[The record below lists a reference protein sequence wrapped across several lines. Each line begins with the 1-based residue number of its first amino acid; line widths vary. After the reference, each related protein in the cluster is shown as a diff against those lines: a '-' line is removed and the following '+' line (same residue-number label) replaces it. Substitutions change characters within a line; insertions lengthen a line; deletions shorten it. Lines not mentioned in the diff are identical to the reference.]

1 MYMSLQCTKFS
12 NEAIK
17 AIQQVNLNI
26 LLICN
31 VCVSQNK
38 HNVVID
44 RLKDKPEK
52 VEETKE
58 TFKAVIEETM
68 QKKIKQI
75 ELTKTSNKEA
85 SEIQSIENFK
95 QVSDPKTELNVLIRG
110 IDELNDKD
118 LRNEHDGAEI
128 NNVFHFLEINT
139 EFRDCKRVSKTS
151 YKEDLENQSNEN
163 FKQVRDPKIELN
175 ILIRGFDKLNDQDL
189 RIEHDGAEINNVSN
203 FLEINAE
210 FTDCKRVSK
219 YKPER
224 HRCLLVTMPS
234 VFDKKLLHSSLA
246 RLKNF
251 YKRIYINRE
260 LRRSEARKTN
270 SGCTVESNKIFSS
283 ALLESDLDHLGPKDS
298 ADTVQS

>member
-1 MYMSLQCTKFS
+1 MPPQCTKFS
-12 NEAIK
+12 NEAIN
-17 AIQQVNLNI
+17 AIQQRNLDI
-26 LLICN
+26 LFICT

-38 HNVVID
+38 RNVVID

-58 TFKAVIEETM
+58 SFKNVIEETL
-68 QKKIKQI
+68 QKKIKEN
-75 ELTKTSNKEA
+75 ELTKTSYKEA
-85 SEIQSIENFK
+85 
-95 QVSDPKTELNVLIRG
+95 
-110 IDELNDKD
+110 
-118 LRNEHDGAEI
+118 
-128 NNVFHFLEINT
+128 
-139 EFRDCKRVSKTS
+139 
-151 YKEDLENQSNEN
+151 LENQSNEN
-163 FKQVRDPKIELN
+163 FKQIRDPKIELN
-175 ILIRGFDKLNDQDL
+175 VLIRGFDKLNDKDL

-203 FLEINAE
+203 FLEINTE

-260 LRRSEARKTN
+260 LRRSETRKTN